1 MYVTEIIG
9 DTLASDCKRP
19 CKKTTSTMVPGPRT
33 EQRSGHRDVLVMLT
47 QRAAVTT
54 STLDA
59 WPQSPSSAPT
69 PGYVPASGGGNGAAG
84 LYSAGSKARTLC
96 SSKWRFI
103 YYLRSLIFVTRD
115 QMNLWHLIQSIF
127 PLNHQKSSW
136 FKKPKY
142 IFSARLTIGVKT
154 NLMLKY
160 HNNCC
165 KMVPICLC
173 WIWRGK
179 SLG

>member
-1 MYVTEIIG
+1 MTSWLLIAR
-9 DTLASDCKRP
+9 DPARRRP
-19 CKKTTSTMVPGPRT
+19 PPSSPARGRSSRPATATCWPSGRPSPPPPSTPAT
-33 EQRSGHRDVLVMLT
+33 
-47 QRAAVTT
+47 
-54 STLDA
+54 A

-179 SLG
+179 RLG

>member
-9 DTLASDCKRP
+9 DILASDCKRP

-33 EQRSGHRDVLVMLT
+33 EQRSGHSDVLVMLT
-47 QRAAVTT
+47 QRGAVTT
-54 STLDA
+54 STPDTWYLL
-59 WPQSPSSAPT
+59 PPTSPTST
-69 PGYVPASGGGNGAAG
+69 
-84 LYSAGSKARTLC
+84 C
-96 SSKWRFI
+96 SSFWRAQLGCWRFTARAERRGPCVAVNKGLSTI
-103 YYLRSLIFVTRD
+103 YVVWFLWQQETRWAFYSITSL
-115 QMNLWHLIQSIF
+115 H
-127 PLNHQKSSW
+127 HQKSSR